1 MRSAAH
7 LAKFGSL
14 LRRFARD
21 RKGVSAIEFAIIL
34 PFMLLLYI
42 GSVEIGEGY
51 QVQYQVTE
59 TARTVTDLA
68 SQYIIS
74 LNSSTMSSI
83 LNASSTIIS
92 PYSSS
97 NLTVTVSQVQVNT
110 GAPTGTVYQW
120 SCSLNGTERA
130 VGSTVTLPTN
140 LQAPTSTIYLIY
152 GEVSYPYNP
161 PLGGGISGTI
171 TMNQTAWFY
180 PRLVASIPWSGRA
193 C

>member
-1 MRSAAH
+1 MCDAIR
-7 LAKFGSL
+7 LARIGSL

-21 RKGVSAIEFAIIL
+21 RDGVSAVEFAIIL

-42 GSVEIGEGY
+42 GGVELGEGY
-51 QVQYQVTE
+51 QIHYQVTQ

-68 SQYIIS
+68 SQYIS
-74 LNSSTMSSI
+74 LNSSTMSNI
-83 LNASSTIIS
+83 LNASSAILS
-92 PYSSS
+92 PYPTSSM
-97 NLTVTVSQVQVNT
+97 TVTVSQVRVNS
-110 GAPTGTVYQW
+110 GATTGTVYQW
-120 SCSLNGTERA
+120 SCSLHGTKRT
-130 VGSTVTLPTN
+130 VGSSVALPSN
-140 LQAPTSTIYLIY
+140 LQAPTSTIYLVY

-180 PRLVASIPWSGRA
+180 PRLVSSIPWSGTS

>member
-1 MRSAAH
+1 MRSTFH
-7 LAKFGSL
+7 FAKFGSL

-21 RKGVSAIEFAIIL
+21 RQGVSAIEFAIIL

-68 SQYIIS
+68 SQYVS

-97 NLTVTVSQVQVNT
+97 NLTVTVSQVQVKA
-110 GAPTGTVYQW
+110 GATVGTVYQW
-120 SCSLNGTERA
+120 SCSLNGTKRTI
-130 VGSTVTLPTN
+130 GSSVTLPTN
-140 LQAPTSTIYLIY
+140 LQAPTSTIYLVY
-152 GEVSYPYNP
+152 GEVSYPFNP

-180 PRLVASIPWSGRA
+180 PRLVSSVSWTGTT

>member
-1 MRSAAH
+1 MPFSIH
-7 LAKFGSL
+7 FVKFDSL
-14 LRRFARD
+14 LRRFTRD

-51 QVQYQVTE
+51 QVQYQVTQ
-59 TARTVTDLA
+59 TARTVTDLS
-68 SQYIIS
+68 SQYVN
-74 LNSSTMSSI
+74 LTSSTMSSI
-83 LNASSTIIS
+83 LSASSTIIS

-110 GAPTGTVYQW
+110 GATVGTVYQW
-120 SCSLNGTERA
+120 SCSLNGTKRA
-130 VGSTVTLPTN
+130 VGSSVALPTN

-152 GEVSYPYNP
+152 GEVSYPFNP

-180 PRLVASIPWSGRA
+180 PRLVSSIPWTGTS

>member
-1 MRSAAH
+1 MRPNVHFAEFAW
-7 LAKFGSL
+7 L

-21 RKGVSAIEFAIIL
+21 QKGVSAVEFAIIL

-68 SQYIIS
+68 SQYVS
-74 LNSSTMSSI
+74 LNSSTMTSI

-92 PYSSS
+92 PYSSA

-110 GAPTGTVYQW
+110 GATVGTVYQW
-120 SCSLNGTERA
+120 SCSLNGTKRPVSSSVA
-130 VGSTVTLPTN
+130 LPTN

-152 GEVSYPYNP
+152 GEVSYPFTP

-180 PRLVASIPWSGRA
+180 PRLVSSIAWTGTS

>member
-1 MRSAAH
+1 MSPSVHFAEFR
-7 LAKFGSL
+7 SL
-14 LRRFARD
+14 LRRFAGD

-42 GSVEIGEGY
+42 GGVELGEGY

-68 SQYIIS
+68 SQYVS
-74 LNSSTMSSI
+74 LNASTMSSI
-83 LNASSTIIS
+83 LNASSTIIA

-97 NLTVTVSQVQVNT
+97 NLTVTVSQVKVNM
-110 GAPTGTVYQW
+110 GATNGTVYQW
-120 SCSLNGTERA
+120 SCSLNGTKRTLNT
-130 VGSTVTLPTN
+130 TVTLPTN
-140 LQAPTSTIYLIY
+140 LQAPTSTIYLVY
-152 GEVSYPYNP
+152 GEVSYPFTP

-171 TMNQTAWFY
+171 NMNQTAWFY
-180 PRLVASIPWSGRA
+180 PRLVSSIPWTGAA

>member
-1 MRSAAH
+1 MRSTIHFAES
-7 LAKFGSL
+7 GSL
-14 LRRFARD
+14 LHRFARD

-34 PFMLLLYI
+34 PVMLLLYI
-42 GSVEIGEGY
+42 GSVELGEGY

-68 SQYIIS
+68 SQYIS

-97 NLTVTVSQVQVNT
+97 NLTVTVSQVKVNANAT
-110 GAPTGTVYQW
+110 NGTVYQW
-120 SCSLNGTERA
+120 SCSLNGTKRT
-130 VGSTVTLPTN
+130 VGATVTLPTN
-140 LQAPTSTIYLIY
+140 LQTPTSTIYVIY
-152 GEVSYPYNP
+152 GEVSYPFNP

-180 PRLVASIPWSGRA
+180 PRLVTSIPWTGAA